1 MVQGHRVSGWS
12 GGLSQSGRLRHAAV
26 AAQDGNGGAMHDVA
40 MPVAPMG
47 GLGPDSWQL
56 AGRTFHSRLLVG
68 TGKYATFEQLDEVL
82 AASGAEIV
90 TVSLRRVDMAGGSA
104 ALLDVLRRRGV
115 TLLPNTSGCYSAADA
130 VRTAQLAREAGL
142 GDLVKLEVIGD
153 PRTLFPDNEETLIAA
168 RELSAD
174 GFAVLPYCGDD
185 VVLAQKLQDA
195 GCVAIMPLAAPIGSG
210 LGLRNPHRIALILE
224 TVQVPVLV
232 DAGIGTASDVAIAME
247 LGCSAVLLNTAIA
260 EARDPVRMAHAMRLG
275 VMAGRLAATAGRM
288 PKRAYATASSPLEG
302 LLGGVD

>member
-1 MVQGHRVSGWS
+1 
-12 GGLSQSGRLRHAAV
+12 
-26 AAQDGNGGAMHDVA
+26 MHDVA
-40 MPVAPMG
+40 TSTPADA
-47 GLGPDSWQL
+47 GLGHDPWQL

-68 TGKYATFEQLDEVL
+68 TGKYASFEELDAVL

-104 ALLDVLRRRGV
+104 ALLEVLQRRGV
-115 TLLPNTSGCYSAADA
+115 TLLPNTSGCYTAADA
-130 VRTAQLAREAGL
+130 IRTAQLAREAGL

-168 RELSAD
+168 RALAAD

-195 GCVAIMPLAAPIGSG
+195 GCAAIMPLASPIGSG

-224 TVQVPVLV
+224 AVQVPVLV

-260 EARDPVRMAHAMRLG
+260 EARDPVRMAHAMRMG
-275 VMAGRLAATAGRM
+275 VIAGRLAALAGRM
-288 PKRAYATASSPLEG
+288 PRRAYATASSPMDG
-302 LLGGVD
+302 LIDGID